1 MKDATMKR
9 IARTLFAL
17 AALPLAAAVMAA
29 SPLEP
34 VKTDNPR
41 DTMRTFMESM
51 NDYRQGL
58 EKRDDRLMGR
68 IDRAVRCFDLE
79 EGFFLEHQEKAR
91 EHAVLLKEVI
101 DRVIVIDYD
110 KIPEGP
116 EGPGEKLLRWRLR
129 GTEITI
135 ARKESGER
143 AGEYLFTRETA
154 GRAKEFYEKVKH
166 LPYLEGSGQG
176 ALYRGT
182 WFEETVPAW
191 MKERFVFLKIW
202 QWAGLFLAIFL
213 GLLVKFMVRL
223 GVDLVNRISARSKRV
238 WFMKTAKAFSG
249 PTSLLAATLFWY
261 VSYRLLGFDGGVQT
275 FLRVVLQVLLAGAL
289 LWLLYRLMGVFSD
302 YLAEV
307 ASRTQSTLD
316 DKLVPIATRA
326 MRIFVVIFGA
336 LVAVQNMGL
345 NVMSVLAGLGIGG
358 LAFALAGKDMVANF
372 FGSLMILFNGPFQ
385 VGDWIIVGSAEGTVE
400 EIGFRTTKIRT
411 FYNSVITIPNGEL
424 VIKEVDNMG
433 RREYRRVMATIGVT
447 YGTPPDLLRG
457 FIDGIRNIIAE
468 NPHSKKD
475 AIYVVFNGYGDS
487 SLDILIYYFLKVPD
501 WMTELEQKEDVY
513 MHIFRLAARMG
524 VDFAFPTRTV
534 HMEGSSGEKGAGG
547 VRAGEDTIVPAGD

>member
-1 MKDATMKR
+1 
-9 IARTLFAL
+9 
-17 AALPLAAAVMAA
+17 
-29 SPLEP
+29 
-34 VKTDNPR
+34 
-41 DTMRTFMESM
+41 
-51 NDYRQGL
+51 
-58 EKRDDRLMGR
+58 
-68 IDRAVRCFDLE
+68 
-79 EGFFLEHQEKAR
+79 
-91 EHAVLLKEVI
+91 
-101 DRVIVIDYD
+101 
-110 KIPEGP
+110 
-116 EGPGEKLLRWRLR
+116 
-129 GTEITI
+129 
-135 ARKESGER
+135 

-154 GRAKEFYEKVKH
+154 ARAKEFYEKVKH
-166 LPYLEGSGQG
+166 LPYLEGSGRG

-191 MKERFVFLKIW
+191 MKESIVFLQIW
-202 QWAGLFLAIFL
+202 QWAGLFLAILL
-213 GLLVKFMVRL
+213 GLMVKFVVKA
-223 GVDLVNRISARSKRV
+223 GVDLVNRISARSSRV

-261 VSYRLLGFDGGVQT
+261 ISYRLLGFDGGVQT
-275 FLRVVLQVLLAGAL
+275 FLRIVLQILLAGAL

-302 YLAEV
+302 YLADV
-307 ASRTQSTLD
+307 ASRTPSTLD

-326 MRIFVVIFGA
+326 LRIFIVVFGA

-400 EIGFRTTKIRT
+400 EIGFRTTRIRT

-433 RREYRRVMATIGVT
+433 RREYRRVMATVGVT
-447 YGTPPDLLRG
+447 YDTPPDLLRE
-457 FIDGIRNIIAE
+457 FIDGIKKIIAD

-487 SLDILIYYFLKVPD
+487 SLDIMIYYFIKVPD
-501 WMTELEQKEDVY
+501 WMTELEQKEDVF
-513 MHIFRLAARMG
+513 MKIFRLAAQLN

-534 HMEGSSGEKGAGG
+534 HMGTDSGKKGAGG
-547 VRAGEDTIVPAGD
+547 LPGEEDPIVRAGD